1 MDLAL
6 CIGERPLKD
15 VMSLRALI
23 MLLHVLEVLG
33 TESYWK
39 YGRYINTSGFHYL
52 KSMHYLKSIHSV

>member
-15 VMSLRALI
+15 VMNLRALI
-23 MLLHVLEVLG
+23 MLLHVLEVLD

-39 YGRYINTSGFHYL
+39 YGRYIDTSGFRCFGNSLL
-52 KSMHYLKSIHSV
+52 KINS